1 MVDILTRAQRRFNM
15 SRIRGQDTEPEL
27 MLRRGLHRRGLRYRL
42 HRKDLPGRPDL
53 VFPARKAVI
62 LVHGCFW
69 HLHDC
74 PKFKWPA
81 TREEFWRTK
90 IQRNHERDREV
101 LEELRQAGW
110 RVQIVWECALRGS
123 GRLPL
128 NEVLNAC
135 AAFVNEEEKSL
146 TEVVGN
152 WGRYCSD
159 VAGSP

>member
-74 PKFKWPA
+74 PKFKMAGDQGGVLADQDPA
-81 TREEFWRTK
+81 ESR
-90 IQRNHERDREV
+90 
-101 LEELRQAGW
+101 A
-110 RVQIVWECALRGS
+110 GS
-123 GRLPL
+123 GGAGGIAPSRMAGPDR
-128 NEVLNAC
+128 
-135 AAFVNEEEKSL
+135 
-146 TEVVGN
+146 VGVRVT
-152 WGRYCSD
+152 WFWAPPSK
-159 VAGSP
+159 

>member
-1 MVDILTRAQRRFNM
+1 MADPLTRAQRRFNM
-15 SRIRGQDTEPEL
+15 SRIRGQNTEPEL

-42 HRKDLPGRPDL
+42 HRKDLPGTPDL

-90 IQRNHERDREV
+90 IQRNHQRDREV

-123 GRLPL
+123 G
-128 NEVLNAC
+128 A
-135 AAFVNEEEKSL
+135 SL
-146 TEVVGN
+146 
-152 WGRYCSD
+152 
-159 VAGSP
+159 